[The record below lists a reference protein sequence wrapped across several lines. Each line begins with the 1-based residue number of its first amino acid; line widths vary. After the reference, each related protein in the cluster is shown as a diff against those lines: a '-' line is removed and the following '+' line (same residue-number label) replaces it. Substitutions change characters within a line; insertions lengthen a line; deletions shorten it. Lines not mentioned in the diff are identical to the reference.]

1 VRLGR
6 PLQKKLLTLAAV
18 GGLLLSTIGVAR
30 HPAAQSEA
38 APDATWR
45 FAVSGDSRNC
55 GDIVMPAI
63 AEGARH
69 DGVHFYWH
77 LGDFRAGSHVDE
89 DIARR
94 PEYKSQ
100 TLSQDQYLKLEWQDF
115 IANQL
120 APFGTVPVFLGIGNH
135 ENHGHTRVNG
145 SYAEN
150 REDYV
155 KTFGRWLDA
164 EPIRQARQADDAS
177 DSAVKPY
184 YHWTERGIDFV
195 TLDNATDDQFD
206 DDQMKWIRKVLAKDE
221 SDPKVQTIVLGMHK
235 ALPDSIS
242 YTHSMSEAMNVASIS
257 SGREVYRELLKAQN
271 EAHKHVYI
279 IASHSHFFMDN
290 TFNTNFWNGN
300 GGVLPGWIVGTAG
313 AQRYM
318 LPEGWRQATLAI
330 QHAYG
335 YLLGTVNPRASEGE
349 AADGTIR
356 FEFKLVNKSDVPAAV
371 ERRFSPALVD
381 FCFDQNASMKPL

>member
-1 VRLGR
+1 VRRRL
-6 PLQKKLLTLAAV
+6 PLQRRLVNAAATV
-18 GGLLLSTIGVAR
+18 GLLFWIFVIPCNSM
-30 HPAAQSEA
+30 AQSEPA
-38 APDATWR
+38 SDPTWR

-63 AEGARH
+63 ADGARR
-69 DGVHFYWH
+69 DGADFYWH
-77 LGDFRAGSHVDE
+77 LGDFRKGSGVDE
-89 DIARR
+89 DIAER
-94 PEYKSQ
+94 PEFKSQ
-100 TLSQDQYLKLEWQDF
+100 KISQEQYMKMEWQDF
-115 IANQL
+115 IENQL
-120 APFGTVPVFLGIGNH
+120 APFGSIPLFLGIGNH
-135 ENHGHTRVNG
+135 ENAGHTKANG

-150 REDYV
+150 RADYV
-155 KTFGRWLDA
+155 KTFRRWLDSD
-164 EPIRQARQADDAS
+164 PIRQARQADDPG
-177 DSAVKPY
+177 DSGVKPY

-206 DDQMKWIRKVLAKDE
+206 DEQMKWIRKVLAKDE
-221 SDPKVQTIVLGMHK
+221 SDPKVQAIVLGMHK

-242 YTHSMSEAMNVASIS
+242 YAHSMSESMNVTSIS

-271 EAHKHVYI
+271 ESHKHVYI

-318 LPEGWRQATLAI
+318 LPEGWRQANLAI
-330 QHAYG
+330 QRAYG

-349 AADGTIR
+349 GADGTIR

-371 ERRFSPALVD
+371 ERRFGGPLID
-381 FCFDQNASMKPL
+381 FCFDQNASTKPL